1 MEVLRR
7 FRDEKL
13 MESAYGRKVIDLYY
27 EYSPQISELL
37 EENPELRNRT
47 QKELK
52 KLIPIIRD
60 SRDKAQ
66 HH

>member
-1 MEVLRR
+1 
-7 FRDEKL
+7 